1 MKYIEIGS
9 YNPDCDYYNRE
20 ACFGIYVEDGKIL
33 LALNVERNQIEMVGG
48 GKQSGETNEECLSR
62 EFMEE
67 IGAKIEDLIPFA
79 DIKCYWKSEYAYMCT
94 LAHFFTISKLSFVNS
109 KLTDHDFMFMSKEDA
124 IKSVNLP
131 YQKEATILFF
141 DITQI

>member
-9 YNPDCDYYNRE
+9 YNPGCDYYNRE
-20 ACFGIYVEDGKIL
+20 ACFGIYMEDGKIL

-48 GKQSGETNEECLSR
+48 GKQPGETNEECLSR

-67 IGAKIEDLIPFA
+67 IGAEIEGIVPFA

-94 LAHFFTISKLSFVNS
+94 LAHIYTIDKVRFL
-109 KLTDHDFMFMSKEDA
+109 DA
-124 IKSVNLP
+124 KSVDHRIKFVSSNDAVCKLNLP
-131 YQKEATILFF
+131 YQREAIKRYL
-141 DITQI
+141 IE

>member
-94 LAHFFTISKLSFVNS
+94 FAHFFIVNQVFFEEKSSYDHKLVYTPVEQASD
-109 KLTDHDFMFMSKEDA
+109 LL
-124 IKSVNLP
+124 NLL
-131 YQKEATILFF
+131 YQKEAIRLLLKKRS
-141 DITQI
+141 